1 MEEKWY
7 GPLAQGV
14 LSGACPL
21 EASTISVSAA
31 AMCLCALKE
40 VITTRI
46 HMHLNH
52 YSADFWGFS
61 AYPSLSQKA
70 LQSHYALDIHVVDEA
85 IRQVEKWSHLPK
97 TAQPLQGSLAAG
109 DYQILLVT

>member
-40 VITTRI
+40 AITTRVCPAGI

-52 YSADFWGFS
+52 YSADF
-61 AYPSLSQKA
+61 
-70 LQSHYALDIHVVDEA
+70 
-85 IRQVEKWSHLPK
+85 
-97 TAQPLQGSLAAG
+97 
-109 DYQILLVT
+109 